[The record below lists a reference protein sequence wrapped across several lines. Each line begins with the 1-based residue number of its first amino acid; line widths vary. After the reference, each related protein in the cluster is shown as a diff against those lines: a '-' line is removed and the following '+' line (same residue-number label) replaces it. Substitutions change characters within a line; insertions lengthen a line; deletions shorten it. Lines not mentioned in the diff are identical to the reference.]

1 MVNDL
6 YDLWVRNVK
15 EDNDLICELKDIK
28 DNDKEIYERFYKELE
43 FGTAGL
49 RGIIGLII

>member
-28 DNDKEIYERFYKELE
+28 DNDFVRMNLKI
-43 FGTAGL
+43 
-49 RGIIGLII
+49 